1 MNDATHFRWVLLA
14 IFMES
19 TFSPEQRS
27 KFLRHCILL
36 VGAWD
41 PYITMAYH
49 SQLLSSTIPIPYV
62 LKKLGFCHCS
72 SVCCLA
78 QVNHPEGKFWNMII
92 AWIWAV
98 AKIQVLQNGIV
109 FLSFGLKIPFGFPC
123 LAHVCL
129 SNSFGFVCFST
140 AYVTL
145 VVALLF
151 GSLVL
156 LPAFL
161 QGFIQSASVPPLH
174 YVTLRG
180 GRACMFLRVDGRC
193 FWFCGLRVIAFSS
206 RAKHMLQIP
215 EVLQAV
221 L

>member
-1 MNDATHFRWVLLA
+1 MQKQCFFTSKAYF
-14 IFMES
+14 FMS
-19 TFSPEQRS
+19 
-27 KFLRHCILL
+27 
-36 VGAWD
+36 A
-41 PYITMAYH
+41 
-49 SQLLSSTIPIPYV
+49 
-62 LKKLGFCHCS
+62 
-72 SVCCLA
+72 
-78 QVNHPEGKFWNMII
+78 NHASCRQNSIAAKWNI
-92 AWIWAV
+92 
-98 AKIQVLQNGIV
+98 
-109 FLSFGLKIPFGFPC
+109 FLSFGLKVPFGFPC

-129 SNSFGFVCFST
+129 SNSFGFVCFSA

-161 QGFIQSASVPPLH
+161 QAFIQSVSVPPLQH
-174 YVTLRG
+174 VTLRG

-193 FWFCGLRVIAFSS
+193 FWFCDLRVIAFSS